1 MDNKNTKTSYI
12 SKGGLF
18 TAFGVIC
25 VYLSTILPVNKLYLL
40 AIASCIIPLSVIT
53 TNIKNA
59 VVVYSATSI
68 LSILICG
75 IKIQVIFYI
84 IFFGLY
90 GAIKYYIEKT
100 RRIYVEFFLKLAFFN
115 ITMVFMFFIYKLFFP
130 NILKLNISM
139 YLIVIGG
146 QFAFLIYDYV
156 LTLFIN
162 TINKKLKK
170 TF

>member
-1 MDNKNTKTSYI
+1 MDSKNTKASYI

-25 VYLSTILPVNKLYLL
+25 IYLSTLLPVNKLYLL

-59 VVVYSATSI
+59 LIIYTATSA
-68 LSILICG
+68 LSLLICG
-75 IKIQVIFYI
+75 FKIPVILYI

-90 GAIKYYIEKT
+90 GTIKYYVEKM
-100 RRIYVEFFLKLAFFN
+100 RKIYLELLLKLIFFN
-115 ITMVFMFFIYKLFFP
+115 IVMFSMFIIYKLFFP
-130 NILKLNISM
+130 NVLKLNISI
-139 YLIVIGG
+139 YFIIIGA

-156 LTLFIN
+156 LTLFIDV
-162 TINKKLKK
+162 INKK
-170 TF
+170 FNF

>member
-1 MDNKNTKTSYI
+1 MDSKNIKASYI

-25 VYLSTILPVNKLYLL
+25 IYLSIILPVNKLYLL
-40 AIASCIIPLSVIT
+40 AIASCMIPLSVVT

-59 VVVYSATSI
+59 LVVYAATSI
-68 LSILICG
+68 LSLLICG
-75 IKIQVIFYI
+75 IKIQVLFYI

-90 GAIKYYIEKT
+90 GAIKYSIEKIRKIYIEF
-100 RRIYVEFFLKLAFFN
+100 VLKLAFFN
-115 ITMVFMFFIYKLFFP
+115 VTMFSMFFIYKFFFP
-130 NILKLNISM
+130 NILKLNISI
-139 YLIVIGG
+139 YLIIIGG

-162 TINKKLKK
+162 IVNRKLK
-170 TF
+170 F